1 MSVTPIRGRR
11 ENIKAELLELA
22 NDPTVTG
29 IVIGVIRGDDTADPP
44 TEIIKTM
51 NMGKRATRANIALCA
66 VSFAA
71 DSIYDAEI

>member
-29 IVIGVIRGDDTADPP
+29 IVIGVIRGEPP
-44 TEIIKTM
+44 DELIHTINI
-51 NMGKRATRANIALCA
+51 GKRATRANIALCA
-66 VSFAA
+66 ASFAYDA
-71 DSIYDAEI
+71 IHDAEIQS